1 MLNIT
6 QGMTISSLNRMDQ
19 QTFDQYDKNGD
30 GVISYNEYANF
41 ISVAGVGQTNQ
52 VNKKQPD
59 KYSQKFNF
67 EQFEPTGPIN
77 FESNGGYNSKRLN
90 ILA

>member
-6 QGMTISSLNRMDQ
+6 QGMTRASLNRMDQ
-19 QTFDQYDKNGD
+19 YTFDNYDKDGD

-41 ISVAGVGQTNQ
+41 VSVSGIGQTNQ
-52 VNKKQPD
+52 VQND
-59 KYSQKFNF
+59 KYAKKFNF
-67 EQFEPTGPIN
+67 EEFLPTGPIN
-77 FESNGGYNSKRLN
+77 FESNGGHNSTRLN